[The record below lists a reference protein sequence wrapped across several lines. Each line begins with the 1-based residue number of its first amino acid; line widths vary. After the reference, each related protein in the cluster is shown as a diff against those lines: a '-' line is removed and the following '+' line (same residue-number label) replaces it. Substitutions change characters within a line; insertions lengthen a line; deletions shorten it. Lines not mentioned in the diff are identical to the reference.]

1 MAGIPPNVRPP
12 SPEEVREAA
21 AEHHLDLTDEEV
33 EVFTAAVADVL
44 SGHDRIDELYEPDR
58 TPVAGRRV
66 VTGEADRYN
75 AFATRCVVEPTGD
88 GPLAGVSVGLKDN
101 VSLAGIE
108 MRCGSRVLSGYVP
121 DRDATVATRLLD
133 AGARITGKL
142 NMESMAKSG
151 SGDLSDD
158 GPVRNPHDPDHLA
171 GGSSSGSGAAVAAGE
186 VDVSLGTDQGG
197 SIRIPAAWCGCVGL
211 KPTFGLVPYTGIVG
225 LGHTF
230 DHVGPLARSVEDC
243 ARTLEVV
250 AGPDGLDPRQGAPE
264 GGDYTGALGA
274 DPTDVEVGVLAEGF
288 GREDSDAAVDDAV
301 EDAIGRFADAGA
313 GTVEVSVPMHTDGAL
328 LWTAINYSAVTA
340 LVRDEGVGHFSEGFY
355 DTTFQEAFAAARRT
369 RADQFS
375 PTLKLS
381 LITGQ
386 YLADAYHGRYHARA
400 QNLRRELRAAYDEAL
415 AGVDVLALP
424 TVPKTAHPVAPDRS
438 LETALARATDM
449 AGNTAPFDITGH
461 PAISVPCGAVDGLPV
476 GLMFVGERHDDGAVL
491 AAASAFESAV
501 GWDELRL

>member
-1 MAGIPPNVRPP
+1 MAGVPPNVRPP
-12 SPEEVREAA
+12 SPDEVREAA

-44 SGHDRIDELYEPDR
+44 AAHDRIDELYEPDR
-58 TPVAGRRV
+58 TPLPDRRA
-66 VTGEADRYN
+66 VTGDPDRHN
-75 AFATRCVVEPTGD
+75 AFATRCVVEPTAD

-108 MRCGSRVLSGYVP
+108 MRCGSRALSGYVP
-121 DRDATVATRLLD
+121 DRDATVVTRLLE
-133 AGARITGKL
+133 AGATIAGKL

-151 SGDLSDD
+151 SGELSDD
-158 GPVRNPHDPDHLA
+158 GAVRNPHDPDHLA

-230 DHVGPLARSVEDC
+230 DHVGPLARTVERC
-243 ARTLEVV
+243 AQTLQVL
-250 AGPDGLDPRQGAPE
+250 AGPDGLDPRQSAPDV
-264 GGDYTGALGA
+264 GDYAGALTD
-274 DPTDVEVGVLAEGF
+274 DPQDIEVGVLAEGF
-288 GREDSDAAVDDAV
+288 GLEDSRPAVDETVRRAV
-301 EDAIGRFADAGA
+301 EGFADAGA
-313 GTVEVSVPMHTDGAL
+313 AAVDVSVPMHTDGAL

-340 LVRDEGVGHFSEGFY
+340 LVRDEGVGHFSQGYY
-355 DTTFQEAFAAARRT
+355 DTSFQEAFAAARRT
-369 RADQFS
+369 RADQFP
-375 PTLKLS
+375 PTLKVS
-381 LITGQ
+381 LIAGQ

-400 QNLRRELRAAYDEAL
+400 QNLRRDLRRAYDEAL
-415 AGVDVLALP
+415 ADVDVLALP

-438 LETALARATDM
+438 LEDALDRAHDM
-449 AGNTAPFDITGH
+449 AMNTAPFDITGH
-461 PAISVPCGAVDGLPV
+461 PAVSVPCGPVEGLPV
-476 GLMFVGERHDDGAVL
+476 GLMFVGRRHDDETVL